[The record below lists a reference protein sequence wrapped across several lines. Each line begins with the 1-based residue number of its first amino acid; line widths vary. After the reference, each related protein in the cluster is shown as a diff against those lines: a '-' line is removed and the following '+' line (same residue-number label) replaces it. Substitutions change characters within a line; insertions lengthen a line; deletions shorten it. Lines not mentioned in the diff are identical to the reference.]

1 MHEKP
6 RGFAGF
12 KASPA
17 AFLIDGIQ
25 NNRTPPDWFHA
36 HEKRQE
42 RRQWEQQHATQL
54 ADEQSL
60 RLLYKQER
68 TAALQTYLDSPEG
81 RQKYE
86 EAYQPYLA
94 LCRIKELH
102 RPHDAASEAAKAR
115 VERFDFEFPEFAL
128 WALGHREQAGQT
140 AA

>member
-6 RGFAGF
+6 RGFSGF
-12 KASPA
+12 KTSPA

-42 RRQWEQQHATQL
+42 RRQWDQHHAAEL

-60 RLLYKQER
+60 RLLYQQER
-68 TAALQTYLDSPEG
+68 TAALQAYLDSPEG

-86 EAYQPYLA
+86 HAYQPYLSF
-94 LCRIKELH
+94 CRVTE
-102 RPHDAASEAAKAR
+102 PHHPHEAASKAAKAR
-115 VERFDFEFPEFAL
+115 VERFDFEFPEYAVWVL
-128 WALGHREQAGQT
+128 
-140 AA
+140 